1 MAYDWNQHEIARSPW
16 RSTIVPHLPS
26 ILIQRAKE
34 GRSITYAELAQALHD
49 RYGMEPKARK
59 TLYGPPVGAVGFAL
73 KALGEKWG
81 ERIPPLNVIVVRA
94 NTGLPGVGAD
104 EVAHYFFEDAG
115 RGMAK
120 NRKAY
125 LDAAMQAVFD
135 YGQRWDRVAEALGA
149 DHLEPGEDTLDGGDV
164 IPLPNL
170 PRAYGAESEEHK
182 ALKAWVCRNPHWF
195 EDYGDFAPGV
205 EEHGLSSGDR
215 LDAYF
220 DNGRQY
226 LAVEVKAGHA
236 SEAELMRG
244 VYQCIKYKAVLRAER
259 VAVRKAPLGDAV
271 LVCTRTPNKQTRA
284 LLKRLHIDFVL
295 APADAES
302 FQ

>member
-1 MAYDWNQHEIARSPW
+1 MPYDWNQHELARSPW
-16 RSTIVPHLPS
+16 RSEIVPHLPA

-34 GRSITYAELAQALHD
+34 GRTITYAELAEALHEH
-49 RYGMEPKARK
+49 YGHEPKARK

-81 ERIPPLNVIVVRA
+81 ERIPPLNVIVVQA

-104 EVAHYFFEDAG
+104 EVAHYFFDDAG

-135 YGQRWDRVAEALGA
+135 YGQRWDRVAQALDA
-149 DHLEPGEDTLDGGDV
+149 DSLEPGTGETDPGDA
-164 IPLPNL
+164 IPLPK
-170 PRAYGAESEEHK
+170 PAAAYRPESKEHK
-182 ALKAWVCRNPHWF
+182 ALKAWACQNPDWF
-195 EDYGDFAPGV
+195 DDYGSFQPGV
-205 EEHGLSSGDR
+205 NEHCLSSGDR

-226 LAVEVKAGHA
+226 LAVEVKASHA

-259 VAVRKAPLGDAV
+259 IALRRAPLGDAV
-271 LVCTRTPNKQTRA
+271 LVCTRRPGKETRA
-284 LLKRLHIDFVL
+284 LLKRLHVDFVL
-295 APADAES
+295 APEEAE
-302 FQ
+302 Q